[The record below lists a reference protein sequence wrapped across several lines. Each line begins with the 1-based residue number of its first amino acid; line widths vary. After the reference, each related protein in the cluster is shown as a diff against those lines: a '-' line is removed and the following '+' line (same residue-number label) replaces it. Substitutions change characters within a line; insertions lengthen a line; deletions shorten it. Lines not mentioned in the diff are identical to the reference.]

1 MSLIWWHPDHTVWF
15 PQAAGVERVA
25 PPAER
30 GAKGP
35 AAAEQQAAAAER
47 ADLPALW
54 TGNNCE
60 SVICCIAVV
69 WCFFFFF
76 FCIGPTRRKWAE
88 HDISLTEEIQW
99 SKLSLS
105 LSFYCKAKWH
115 HKISFTINL
124 FLPPKQQTYE
134 PIYVNLMMILDHI
147 LNTCCYL
154 VRLMLVSVVSVR
166 AG

>member
-1 MSLIWWHPDHTVWF
+1 M
-15 PQAAGVERVA
+15 A
-25 PPAER
+25 PWPHCVVSSGGRSWESCASCR
-30 GAKGP
+30 KRSKGP
-35 AAAEQQAAAAER
+35 SSSWATSCSSRESR
-47 ADLPALW
+47 STGALNRKQLW
-54 TGNNCE
+54 VSYLLHRSG
-60 SVICCIAVV
+60 VV
-69 WCFFFFF
+69 VFFFFF
-76 FCIGPTRRKWAE
+76 FIWPTPRKWAE
-88 HDISLTEEIQW
+88 HDISLTEGIQW